1 MSTVSIEVIARFEQR
16 QGEEDTVMLAS
27 AATVSIAMGGAGTTD
42 AALKNSGRGINGW

>member
-27 AATVSIAMGGAGTTD
+27 AVTVSIAMGGAGTD
-42 AALKNSGRGINGW
+42 ATLKNSGRGINGW